1 MYYFRGMK
9 FWKCFLL
16 GIVLMI
22 PGIVLAETWFPT
34 PIDSEVTVS
43 FPDVPKMT
51 DTLGQQIYSVQINN
65 DMMLSI
71 KARVPVEKWPKDSI
85 SEEILLDMYIRE
97 TLEGTTLLL
106 QSPAILQNTETIF
119 YKFKVDEG
127 TNKGLVAENYVFYQ
141 GGKIYHFAYWRFQ
154 PMELPNQMR
163 MKRFFES
170 VEIKAPTTEIID
182 NVKDASAPP
191 DTFEQNKNSNL
202 QYLLIAVVA
211 VLSAIVIYFLIEK
224 YKQKTT

>member
-1 MYYFRGMK
+1 MK
-9 FWKCFLL
+9 FWKCILL
-16 GIVLMI
+16 GIILLA
-22 PGIVLAETWFPT
+22 PGAIRAETWFPT
-34 PIDSEVTVS
+34 PLDSFVTVS

-51 DTLGQQIYSVQINN
+51 DTLGQQIYSVRINN

-71 KARVPVEKWPKDSI
+71 KATVPEEKWPKDSV
-85 SEEILLDMYIRE
+85 SKVILLDMYIRE

-119 YKFKVDEG
+119 YKFKIDEG

-154 PMELPNQMR
+154 PLELPNQMR

-170 VEIKAPTTEIID
+170 VEIKPYVEPLLPQMID
-182 NVKDASAPP
+182 NTAPK
-191 DTFEQNKNSNL
+191 DTFDNDNKGNL
-202 QYLLIAVVA
+202 SYLLIALVA
-211 VLSAIVIYFLIEK
+211 ILSAAVIYFVVDK
-224 YKQKTT
+224 YKQKST